1 MESDL
6 PDLTYEPSAS
16 DSAPLLPLYSRT
28 SRTSEDD
35 SRGNDLH
42 NRLKLRQLQPA
53 GNFFSLNLFGKFNK
67 CLKRKILLLQLA
79 NLAQQRFYNTHENCA
94 NLEMCLDTY
103 VLFYFIKKNQFWYLE
118 HT

>member
-1 MESDL
+1 MAFYLNIFETYKQNSILQERMESDL
-6 PDLTYEPSAS
+6 PDLTYEPSVS

-53 GNFFSLNLFGKFNK
+53 GNFFS
-67 CLKRKILLLQLA
+67 IYSA
-79 NLAQQRFYNTHENCA
+79 NSTF
-94 NLEMCLDTY
+94 
-103 VLFYFIKKNQFWYLE
+103 
-118 HT
+118 